1 MPFIIAAVLGG
12 IVGLL
17 RGGRFY
23 NLTHLP
29 IRWSALPF
37 LALAFQIYVLYGPGR
52 EEAGRFSLPALL
64 ILASFGLL
72 FVAVLANRRLP
83 GMMWLG
89 LGSALNFLVILANGG
104 WMPVTA
110 ELLATAG
117 FVNTPAA
124 VVPGQRVLFSKDVVM
139 VSQEMHLSWLSDRF
153 VLPKAGPFTMV
164 FSAGDVLMMLGL
176 FRVVQAGMHNLAGQ
190 TPKNA
195 DHAV

>member
-1 MPFIIAAVLGG
+1 MPFIIAAILGG

-17 RGGRFY
+17 RGGQFN

-29 IRWSALPF
+29 IRWSALPL
-37 LALAFQIYVLYGPGR
+37 LALGFQIYVLYGPGR
-52 EEAGRFSLPALL
+52 EEAGRFGLPALL
-64 ILASFGLL
+64 ILASYGLL
-72 FVAVLANRRLP
+72 FVAVLVNRRLP

-117 FVNTPAA
+117 FVNTPEA

-139 VSQEMHLSWLSDRF
+139 VSQEMHLGWLSDRF

-176 FRVVQAGMHNLAGQ
+176 FRVVQAGMLNLVGQ
-190 TPKNA
+190 ALENA